1 MGAPQ
6 AFRTYALTV
15 AAIGVLLVLAAAVS
29 PGRFPPASS
38 SVFFVASWCLAEA
51 FQLTLASGF
60 GVSLGS
66 AVTVAAVALLGTS
79 ATVPLKGLSV
89 ALIALVTRTPAD
101 RAAVNFANA
110 AISSALCGL
119 VLEGLVGWRAW
130 SDGVL
135 PLLVSAL
142 ALGLAEVG
150 LGALAMSLY
159 KGRPFR
165 ESLRDLGGPPLV
177 LIVAVPFLGLFL
189 VPLIR
194 AMGVSWGLGVAMVV
208 VILASVALKS
218 LVKSSQ
224 RRLVSELLRP
234 GLPGTSP
241 DSSEALVE
249 IASVL
254 AAQAGLQEDQADAL
268 RAAALLHDTGLTR
281 AAFEAATS
289 SEPLSGEQLR
299 EVRMHPLR
307 ASLSVG
313 RLGNLL
319 SVARILETHHER
331 YDGLGYPFGLKGD
344 EIPLPAALLGMA
356 EAFLALTME
365 RPQYPRALTAA
376 EAVEHIKTSSGEKFH
391 PKAVEALVKALESGA
406 LDLDPRSYPTPAVKE
421 AAARLRRL
429 AETAGLAAYR
439 TPGTSGSDIW
449 LRGTGGLWRFL
460 GRLFTWNPLHVFYR
474 ERDRAAEWYRS
485 LYELGRAFSSTLDAE
500 DVAMRLAQAVQ
511 DLTTLPCEVCL
522 VQEDGEEMA
531 SAAVAGLPP
540 EVLADVTRSS
550 RRGLQGIAFRERR
563 PVISFDLPGDERVEA
578 HNRKI
583 AEALGIKTCLIL
595 PLVVAGS
602 PLGTITVYSPT
613 HRRFSPP
620 EVEALTAVGNLAA
633 LALQNAVLYR
643 KAGDRLAE
651 LTETYSLLRTTLD
664 TAPVGIAAVGTD
676 GRLILI
682 NREASRCLES
692 LGLDPGGDGDLDLI
706 EAFRRGCGSAAPV
719 RALETGRPCGPETVS
734 VERPSGTRFCQVWAT
749 PLNDQDGRT
758 RGVLV
763 VCDDVTEARRLE
775 EEVRRKEKLAAV
787 GEMAARAAH
796 EIRNPLAS
804 LLGFTQLLGLYCPVR
819 EQWEECSTY
828 VDRIRSEVERLDEI
842 VHSMLFMSRP
852 SPPEMAR
859 GDLVQTAAAT
869 VELLSTKAAEQ
880 GVVLEGPGTRRPVW
894 AEFDSRQIK
903 QVLMNLIQNGVEA
916 VACPGGPPADRR
928 KVTVKVTRTLREGRP
943 YAVVRVRDNGPGIP
957 VPEQER
963 LFEPFYTTKE
973 GGTGLGLPVCRG
985 IVEAHG
991 GKVEVT
997 STPGRGATFSVLLP
1011 AAPRTARSAAPS
1023 SRASSTG
1030 RRRGR
1035 PSSRTG

>member
-1 MGAPQ
+1 
-6 AFRTYALTV
+6 
-15 AAIGVLLVLAAAVS
+15 
-29 PGRFPPASS
+29 
-38 SVFFVASWCLAEA
+38 
-51 FQLTLASGF
+51 
-60 GVSLGS
+60 
-66 AVTVAAVALLGTS
+66 
-79 ATVPLKGLSV
+79 
-89 ALIALVTRTPAD
+89 
-101 RAAVNFANA
+101 
-110 AISSALCGL
+110 
-119 VLEGLVGWRAW
+119 
-130 SDGVL
+130 
-135 PLLVSAL
+135 
-142 ALGLAEVG
+142 
-150 LGALAMSLY
+150 MSLY

-165 ESLRDLGGPPLV
+165 ESLRDLGGLPLV
-177 LIVAVPFLGLFL
+177 LIIAVPFLGLLL

-194 AMGVSWGLGVAMVV
+194 AVGVSWGLAVTMVA

-218 LVKSSQ
+218 LVRSSQ

-234 GLPGTSP
+234 RLPGASP
-241 DSSEALVE
+241 EDSEALVE
-249 IASVL
+249 IVSVL
-254 AAQAGLQEDQADAL
+254 AARAGLQEGEADAL
-268 RAAALLHDTGLTR
+268 RAAALLHDMGLTK

-289 SEPLSGEQLR
+289 SEPLSSEKFR
-299 EVRMHPLR
+299 EVRVHPLQ

-331 YDGLGYPFGLKGD
+331 YDGRGYPFGLRGD
-344 EIPLPAALLGMA
+344 EVPLPAALLGVA
-356 EAFLALTME
+356 EAFLALTTE
-365 RPQYPRALTAA
+365 GPYHPRALMVAA
-376 EAVEHIKTSSGEKFH
+376 AVEHIKTSSGEKFH

-406 LDLDPRSYPTPAVKE
+406 LDLDPRSCPTPAVKE

-429 AETAGLAAYR
+429 AEKAALPAYR

-460 GRLFTWNPLHVFYR
+460 GRLFAWNPLHVFYR
-474 ERDRAAEWYRS
+474 ERSRAAEWYRS
-485 LYELGRAFSSTLDAE
+485 LYELGRAFSSTLDTE
-500 DVAMRLAQAVQ
+500 DIAMRLAQAVQ

-522 VQEDGEEMA
+522 VQEDGEKMT
-531 SAAVAGLPP
+531 SVAVAGLPP
-540 EVLADVTRSS
+540 EALAEVTRSS

-563 PVISFDLPGDERVEA
+563 PVISFDLPTDERVEA

-583 AEALGIKTCLIL
+583 AEVVGIKTCLIF

-633 LALQNAVLYR
+633 LALQNAVLYW
-643 KAGDRLAE
+643 KASDRLAE
-651 LTETYSLLRTTLD
+651 LTETYSLLRATLD
-664 TAPVGIAAVGTD
+664 TAPVGIAAFETD

-682 NREASRCLES
+682 NREASRCLEG
-692 LGLDPGGDGDLDLI
+692 LGLDPDGDGETNLI
-706 EAFRRGCGSAAPV
+706 EAFQRRCGSAAPLKV
-719 RALETGRPCGPETVS
+719 LETGRPCGPETVS
-734 VERPSGTRFCQVWAT
+734 VERPSGTRFCQVWAS
-749 PLNDQDGRT
+749 PLSDQDGGT

-763 VCDDVTEARRLE
+763 VCDDVTEAKRLE

-804 LLGFTQLLGLYCPVR
+804 LLGFTQLMGLYCPVR
-819 EQWEECSTY
+819 ERWEECSSY
-828 VDRIRSEVERLDEI
+828 VERIRSEVERLDEI

-869 VELLSTKAAEQ
+869 VELLTAKAAEQ
-880 GVVLEGPGTRRPVW
+880 GVVLEGPRTRRPVW
-894 AEFDSRQIK
+894 ADFDPRQMK
-903 QVLMNLIQNGVEA
+903 QVLMNLIQNAVEA
-916 VACPGGPPADRR
+916 VACPEGPPADRR
-928 KVTVKVTRTLREGRP
+928 KVTVKVTRTSREGRP

-973 GGTGLGLPVCRG
+973 GGTGLGLAVCRG

-997 STPGRGATFSVLLP
+997 STPGRGATFSVVLP
-1011 AAPRTARSAAPS
+1011 VSPRTGRTAASS
-1023 SRASSTG
+1023 SRTSSTG
-1030 RRRGR
+1030 RHGAR
-1035 PSSRTG
+1035 PRSWTG

>member
-15 AAIGVLLVLAAAVS
+15 AAIGALLVLVAVVS

-38 SVFFVASWCLAEA
+38 SVLFVASWCLAEV
-51 FQLTLASGF
+51 FQLTLASGL

-66 AVTVAAVALLGTS
+66 AVTLAALALLGTS
-79 ATVPLKGLSV
+79 ATVVLKGLSV
-89 ALIALVTRTPAD
+89 AVIALVTRTPAD

-110 AISSALCGL
+110 VISSAFCGL
-119 VLEGLVGWRAW
+119 VLEGLAGWEAW
-130 SDGVL
+130 SGGVL

-142 ALGLAEVG
+142 ALGLAELG

-159 KGRPFR
+159 KGRPFC

-177 LIVAVPFLGLFL
+177 LIIAVPFLGLFL
-189 VPLIR
+189 VPLVR

-208 VILASVALKS
+208 VVLASVALKS
-218 LVKSSQ
+218 LVRSSQ

-234 GLPGTSP
+234 GLPGASP
-241 DSSEALVE
+241 DASEGLVE

-254 AAQAGLQEDQADAL
+254 AAQAGLQESEADSL
-268 RAAALLHDTGLTR
+268 RAAALLHDTGLTK

-289 SEPLSGEQLR
+289 SEPLSGERLR

-331 YDGLGYPFGLKGD
+331 YDGRGYPFGLRGD
-344 EIPLPAALLGMA
+344 EVPLPAALLGVA
-356 EAFLALTME
+356 EAFLALTTGGPYH
-365 RPQYPRALTAA
+365 PQALTAA

-406 LDLDPRSYPTPAVKE
+406 LALDPRSHPTPAVKE

-429 AETAGLAAYR
+429 AERAGLPAYR
-439 TPGTSGSDIW
+439 TPGTSGSDVW

-460 GRLFTWNPLHVFYR
+460 GRLFAWNPLHVFYR
-474 ERDRAAEWYRS
+474 ERSRAAEWYRS
-485 LYELGRAFSSTLDAE
+485 LYELGRAFSSTLDTE
-500 DVAMRLAQAVQ
+500 DIAMRLAQAVQ

-522 VQEDGEEMA
+522 VEEDGEKMT
-531 SAAVAGLPP
+531 SVAAAGLPQ
-540 EVLADVTRSS
+540 EALAEVTRSS
-550 RRGLQGIAFRERR
+550 KRGLQGLAFRERR
-563 PVISFDLPGDERVEA
+563 PVISFDLPTDERVEA
-578 HNRKI
+578 HNRKM
-583 AEALGIKTCLIL
+583 AEVLGIKTCLIL

-633 LALQNAVLYR
+633 LALENAVLYR

-664 TAPVGIAAVGTD
+664 TAPVGIAAVETD

-682 NREASRCLES
+682 NREASRCLEG
-692 LGLDPGGDGDLDLI
+692 LGLDPGGEGINLI
-706 EAFRRGCGSAAPV
+706 EAFRRGCGSAVPV
-719 RALETGRPCGPETVS
+719 KALETGRPCGPETVS

-749 PLNDQDGRT
+749 PFNDQDGRT

-763 VCDDVTEARRLE
+763 VCDDVTEAKRLE

-828 VDRIRSEVERLDEI
+828 VERIRSEVERLDEI

-852 SPPEMAR
+852 SPPEIAT

-869 VELLSTKAAEQ
+869 VELLSAKAAEQ

-894 AEFDSRQIK
+894 AEFDSRQIR
-903 QVLMNLIQNGVEA
+903 QVLMNLIQNAVEA
-916 VACPGGPPADRR
+916 VACPEGPPAARR
-928 KVTVKVTRTLREGRP
+928 KVTVKVSRTLREGRP

-997 STPGRGATFSVLLP
+997 STPGQGATFSVLLP
-1011 AAPRTARSAAPS
+1011 AAPRTARTATPS
-1023 SRASSTG
+1023 SRVSSTG

-1035 PSSRTG
+1035 SSSRMG